1 MTKFNYIAKIKVDSS
16 HEGDEMMDRAK
27 FMKKY
32 FKKKIKGA
40 QDFDAYAQED
50 YEKALIRARS
60 ILGLK
65 ESDTNE
71 LNPLVVSLPEA
82 FFKGSNV
89 LFKMSKKNDHIRYN
103 QARVTVFLFGE
114 HQLFY
119 YTALIDH
126 ERGAFSD
133 DYTVEIPYG
142 SIVSIETNSIRF
154 YERGTNH
161 HYIDFQLYL
170 VNDHAI
176 TVRLKDVVVD
186 RKELQAGV
194 SIPEDTQTVLQN
206 MMRLFRAKRG
216 L

>member
-1 MTKFNYIAKIKVDSS
+1 
-16 HEGDEMMDRAK
+16 MDRAK

-32 FKKKIKGA
+32 FRKKMKGA
-40 QDFDAYAQED
+40 QDFDAYAQSD
-50 YEKALIRARS
+50 YEQALVRARS
-60 ILGLK
+60 ILGLDSS
-65 ESDTNE
+65 ETND

-82 FFKGSNV
+82 FFKGSNL
-89 LFKMSKKNDHIRYN
+89 LFKMSKKNDHIRFN
-103 QARVTVFLFGE
+103 QARVTVLLFGE
-114 HQLFY
+114 QQMYY

-176 TVRLKDVVVD
+176 TVRLKDVVVE
-186 RKELQAGV
+186 RKDLQEGV
-194 SIPEDTQTVLQN
+194 SIPEDTQTVLIQ
-206 MMRLFRAKRG
+206 MMKFLRSKRG

>member
-1 MTKFNYIAKIKVDSS
+1 
-16 HEGDEMMDRAK
+16 MDRAK

-32 FKKKIKGA
+32 FRKKMKGA
-40 QDFDAYAQED
+40 QDFDVYAQSD
-50 YEKALIRARS
+50 YEQALIRARS
-60 ILGLK
+60 ILGL
-65 ESDTNE
+65 EPSETND

-82 FFKGSNV
+82 FFKGSNL
-89 LFKMSKKNDHIRYN
+89 LFKMSKKNDHIRFN
-103 QARVTVFLFGE
+103 QARVTVLLFGE
-114 HQLFY
+114 HQMYY

-176 TVRLKDVVVD
+176 TVRLKDVVVERRD
-186 RKELQAGV
+186 LQEGV
-194 SIPEDTQTVLQN
+194 SIPEDTQTILIQ
-206 MMRLFRAKRG
+206 MMKFLRSKRG